1 MISCIN
7 IVGMLMVTGMVMGY
21 KGYYWYMVIIGML
34 EYNKE
39 SEKWMCLKTAYTPN
53 SYGNL

>member
-1 MISCIN
+1 
-7 IVGMLMVTGMVMGY
+7 MLMVTGMVMGY